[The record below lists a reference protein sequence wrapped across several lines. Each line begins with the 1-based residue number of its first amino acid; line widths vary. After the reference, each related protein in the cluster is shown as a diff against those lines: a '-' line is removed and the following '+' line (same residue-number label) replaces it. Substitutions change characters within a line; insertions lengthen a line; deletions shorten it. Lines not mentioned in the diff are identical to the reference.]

1 MTAAKSERLSS
12 AEQRFR
18 LADHRL
24 SRDIE
29 LLEEDLRRSRG
40 AEALHANESA
50 LISED
55 AAPAL
60 LDRGLDH
67 DARLHLAREDGLAIG
82 LVLHIEEIERGHAHD
97 AHAAALSAEL
107 LFGRDHEREL
117 ASRGDEDELGLAA
130 LSVLQNIT
138 AALHPRSVGV
148 DAAMERRE
156 VLPRE
161 DEDGGAIVFRGG
173 LPRLARLIRVPGADR
188 HKIRDAPER
197 GEMFDRLMRRAIPA
211 DPDGVLRKDMAGA
224 HAHQRR
230 EAERGAHIIAKDEE
244 GRAEGD
250 DAAMER
256 HAVDGGGH
264 SMLTDTPSDVP
275 RDAICLG
282 EEGIEAF
289 HMREV

>member
-40 AEALHANESA
+40 AEALHANEA
-50 LISED
+50 PLIAKD

-60 LDRGLDH
+60 LDGRLGD
-67 DARLHLAREDGLAIG
+67 DARLHRAREHRFAIG
-82 LVLHIEEIERGHAHD
+82 LVLHIEEIERGHAHEPD
-97 AHAAALSAEL
+97 TPPLSAQPPL
-107 LFGRDHEREL
+107 GFDNEREL
-117 ASRGDEDELGLAA
+117 APRGDEDELGLAA

-138 AALHPRSVGV
+138 AALHARSIGV
-148 DAAMERRE
+148 DAAIERRD
-156 VLPRE
+156 VLPRKHE
-161 DEDGGAIVFRGG
+161 HGGAVIFKGR
-173 LPRLARLIRVPGADR
+173 LPSLTRLIRIAGA
-188 HKIRDAPER
+188 KRDEVRDGAQR
-197 GEMFDRLMRRAIPA
+197 SKMLDRLMRRAVFAKANRIMREDMTRA
-211 DPDGVLRKDMAGA
+211 DP
-224 HAHQRR
+224 HQRR

-250 DAAMER
+250 DAAMES

-264 SMLTDTPSDVP
+264 SMLTDAPSDVP
-275 RDAICLG
+275 RDAICLR